1 MRSRVNRTL
10 TAGFGAALGVAV
22 MLAPLPASAR
32 AGGFAGHAAFVHGDF
47 RHFVGQPLVR
57 PGQVPPVVASSAPVL
72 VNRTFGFEPRRQ
84 HRRFFGFGFPL
95 AGIGVSYGTYPYE
108 APLVDVGAVAR
119 PWGPAP
125 VAQDGDRSLA
135 GGECRT
141 ETRLVPSE
149 AGGERPIT
157 ITWCH
162 KG

>member
-1 MRSRVNRTL
+1 MRARVNRTL
-10 TAGFGAALGVAV
+10 TAGIGAALGVAA
-22 MLAPLPASAR
+22 MLAPLQAWAR
-32 AGGFAGHAAFVHGDF
+32 AGGFMAGHAALVHGDF

-57 PGQVPPVVASSAPVL
+57 PGQAPPVVVSSAPVL
-72 VNRTFGFEPRRQ
+72 VNRTFGFEPLRH

-95 AGIGVSYGTYPYE
+95 GGIGVSYDPYE
-108 APLVDVGAVAR
+108 APVADVGAIAR
-119 PWGPAP
+119 PSGAAT

-135 GGECRT
+135 GGCRS

-157 ITWCH
+157 ITWCR